1 MAIKWFDNT
10 TTYPTITLA
19 KYGVTFN
26 IGCLPYL
33 NKGKS
38 LVFGCDPEQNKVH
51 IKILTDG
58 KSTGFMVPEI
68 NDETRTIRVSCKE
81 FVQYLQVRCGVNL
94 EKAKKYYADFNE
106 IENEFVID
114 LDTPIPGR
122 KQTK

>member
-33 NKGKS
+33 NKGTNS

-51 IKILTDG
+51 IKIR
-58 KSTGFMVPEI
+58 TGGDSGFTVPEI
-68 NDETRTIRVSCKE
+68 TDTTRTIRISCKE

-94 EKAKKYYADFNE
+94 EKAKKYYADFDE
-106 IENEFVID
+106 KENEFVID
-114 LDTPIPGR
+114 LTTPIPSR